1 MSDKVLLSPKKVLV
15 HLQDGEEKEFVISKF
30 PAVDGREIIAAY
42 PVANLPKIGDYGVSK
57 QTMLKLMTYVAVETA
72 TGTLL
77 PLTTEALVNNHVPDW
92 EALVKIEMLMLEY
105 NTSFFDHG
113 LLPGLLDR
121 LLEKAAPMLSR
132 ILTSSLQALAQVS
145 EQHTSNSETS

>member
-1 MSDKVLLSPKKVLV
+1 MSDKVLLEPKEVPV
-15 HLQDGEEKEFVISKF
+15 PLQSGGEKLFTISKF

-57 QTMLKLMTYVAVETA
+57 ATMLKLMSYVAVKTPA
-72 TGTLL
+72 GTLL

-92 EALVKIEMLMLEY
+92 EALVNLEMQMLEY
-105 NTSFFDHG
+105 NTSFFEHG

-132 ILTSSLQALAQVS
+132 ILTSSLQALSQVS
-145 EQHTSNSETS
+145 EQPTSNSETS